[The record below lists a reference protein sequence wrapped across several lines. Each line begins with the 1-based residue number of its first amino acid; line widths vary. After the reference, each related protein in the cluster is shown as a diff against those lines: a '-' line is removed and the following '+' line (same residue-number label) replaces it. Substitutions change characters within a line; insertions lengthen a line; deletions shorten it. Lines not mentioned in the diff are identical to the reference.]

1 MSAINDLL
9 AFQRQTEALSS
20 VAERLGWDQETVMP
34 RGAAE
39 QRSEEMAAMEA
50 VLHERRTDPRIGEW
64 LDAAEPETEV
74 EVRTLDL
81 IARDYNRTGRIP
93 ARLAQELAR
102 LTSLAQGIWA
112 EARAADAPEDFLPV
126 LDQVL
131 MLKREQAAALADG
144 GDLYDAL
151 LDDYEP
157 GTTGAEIA
165 ALFDAMRPRLVALRE
180 DVLGAERQPV
190 ALSGHFPQETQLR
203 IARACA
209 GAFGYD
215 WTRGRMDLA
224 VHPFSSGRWQ
234 DSRITTRVVEA
245 EPFNCIYSTIHE
257 VGHSSYEL
265 GIDPDYAFTPL
276 GRGVSMGVHES
287 QSRIYENQ
295 MGRGRAFA
303 GWLFHRMSDAFD
315 GLNIADADAFY
326 ATVNRVTPGFIRT
339 EADEIQYNLHIMLR
353 FDLERDLISGRLDTS
368 DLVEAWNARFLA
380 DFGVGVDRPANGVLQ
395 DVHWAVGLFGYFPTY
410 ALGNV
415 YAGCLD
421 RAMRAAVP
429 DLDEALARGDAA
441 PGVEWLRENVQ
452 RHGGLLPP
460 RRLIEQATGAAPT
473 PGPLLDY
480 LETKFSAIYGL

>member
-1 MSAINDLL
+1 MSAFNDLL

-34 RGAAE
+34 RGATE
-39 QRSEEMAAMEA
+39 QRAEEIGAMEE

-64 LDAAEPETEV
+64 LSVAEPENEV
-74 EVRTLDL
+74 EARILQL
-81 IARDYNRTGRIP
+81 IDRDYTRTNRIP
-93 ARLAQELAR
+93 ARLAAELAR
-102 LTSLAQGIWA
+102 VTSRAQGIWA
-112 EARAADAPEDFLPV
+112 EARANDAPQDFLPT

-131 MLKREQAAALADG
+131 MLKREEAAALADG

-151 LDDYEP
+151 LEDYEP
-157 GTTGAEIA
+157 DTTAAEIA
-165 ALFDAMRPRLVALRE
+165 RVFDAMRPRLVALR
-180 DVLGAERQPV
+180 DDIMGADRQPQP
-190 ALSGHFPQETQLR
+190 LTGHFPQETQLR
-203 IARACA
+203 LARACA

-215 WTRGRMDLA
+215 WSRGRMDIA

-234 DSRITTRVVEA
+234 DSRITTRVVETD
-245 EPFNCIYSTIHE
+245 PFNCIYSTIHE

-295 MGRGRAFA
+295 MGRGRAFT
-303 GWLFHRMSDAFD
+303 GWLFNRMSDAFD
-315 GLNIADADAFY
+315 GLNIANADDFY

-339 EADEIQYNLHIMLR
+339 EADEVQYNLHIMLR
-353 FDLERDLISGRLDTS
+353 FDLERDLISGRLDTD
-368 DLVEAWNARFLA
+368 DLVEAWNSRFQK
-380 DFGVGVDRPANGVLQ
+380 DFGVAVDRPAHGVLQ
-395 DVHWAVGLFGYFPTY
+395 DVHWSVGLFGYFPTY

-415 YAGCLD
+415 YAGCLNA
-421 RAMRAAVP
+421 AMRKNVP
-429 DLDEALARGDAA
+429 DLAQALAEGDAA

-460 RRLIEQATGAAPT
+460 RDLIEQATGAAISPD
-473 PGPLLDY
+473 PLLDY
-480 LETKFSAIYGL
+480 LEEKFGAIYGL